1 MTIIDFDSHDFQD
14 ISKLTEY
21 MLDLNDALYLK
32 KAISEGFSIVTHDAD
47 FFNIPIEQNIKIY
60 SYNKKRK

>member
-1 MTIIDFDSHDFQD
+1 MTIIDFDSQDFQE

-32 KAISEGFSIVTHDAD
+32 KAMSEDFSVVTHDAD

-60 SYNKKRK
+60 TYNQKRK